1 MSADRTHYV
10 HEAVISLAED
20 ADPQAVGAAVTTELC
35 GAVEHDG
42 PCRWPHNN
50 AIVDRAEATLF
61 RTVFIASRSEEREV
75 RKRIRLALR
84 SSDEWVVTSDRTSSL
99 TSDER
104 RLAARLARTPQQA
117 DPS

>member
-1 MSADRTHYV
+1 M
-10 HEAVISLAED
+10 HEAVISLPES

-35 GAVEHDG
+35 GAVEHQG

-50 AIVDRAEATLF
+50 AIVDRAEVTLF
-61 RTVFIASRSEEREV
+61 RTVFIASQSEEREV

-84 SSDEWVVTSDRTSSL
+84 SSDQWVVDSDRTSSL
-99 TSDER
+99 TADER
-104 RLAARLARTPQQA
+104 RLAARLAQTPQQG